1 MINEDLK
8 RQVFYFIYTI
18 QYIITKK
25 KKLFIKSKLNKM
37 KLNKT
42 K

>member
-18 QYIITKK
+18 YNNEEEEKNCLLNQN
-25 KKLFIKSKLNKM
+25 LIK
-37 KLNKT
+37 
-42 K
+42 

>member
-18 QYIITKK
+18 YNNEEE